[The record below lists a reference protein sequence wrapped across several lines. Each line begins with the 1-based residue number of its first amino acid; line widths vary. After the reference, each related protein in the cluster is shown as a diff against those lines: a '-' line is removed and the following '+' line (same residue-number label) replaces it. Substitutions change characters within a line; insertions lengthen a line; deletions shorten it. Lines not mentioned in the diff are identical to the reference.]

1 MTTET
6 KGFSEMFTRSISSL
20 LALFLFSGALVAQQP
35 ARNALDTREL
45 EQVILAELRETNTP
59 GAAVGIVSGSRLIFA
74 KGFGVSNTE
83 TEAPVTP
90 DSAVSAWFDNE
101 DVHFSCRSHV
111 GRGWKAQLAIP
122 IGKYAKGLNPAIAGL
137 TCDQLLSHTA
147 GLSDGAQMYGLHDD
161 AALGE
166 TVRGLTADSLFAPP
180 GKIYSYSNPGYWLA
194 GYVIEAISGKPYADV
209 MDERLFKPLGM
220 MSTTLR
226 PTMAMTRPLSQGHDS
241 DGSATPKVIRPFA
254 DNAGNWPAGSIFS
267 SVNDLSRFVIAF
279 MNVGQLDGKQ
289 VLSNTL
295 IKELS
300 SAHADIPG
308 SDNKYGYGLTL
319 RNVRGV
325 RVVEHGG
332 SRSGFG
338 SQIRMAPDQR
348 FAVIILVNR
357 TGGTLRKSIEKAFD
371 MMLPPSTLGAST
383 EPNPKPVNMTEKE
396 MARYVG
402 TYGTD
407 SNRIELSVR
416 NGKLWFKRTSRE
428 GIVNKVGDT
437 RFSAAG
443 ADASSPVEFVLVEG
457 MEGKVE
463 FLHVGGRT
471 LKKM

>member
-6 KGFSEMFTRSISSL
+6 KGFSEMFTRSIVSL
-20 LALFLFSGALVAQQP
+20 FALLLFSGVLVAQQS
-35 ARNALDTREL
+35 ARNTLDTREL
-45 EQVILAELRETNTP
+45 ENVILAELRETNTP

-90 DSAVSAWFDNE
+90 DMLFRLGSTTKMFTSAAVVKLAE
-101 DVHFSCRSHV
+101 DGKLSLRD
-111 GRGWKAQLAIP
+111 P

-180 GKIYSYSNPGYWLA
+180 GKVYSYSNPGYWLA
-194 GYVIEAISGKPYADV
+194 GYVIEAVSAKPYADV

-226 PTMAMTRPLSQGHDS
+226 PTTAMTRPLSQGHDS
-241 DGSATPKVIRPFA
+241 DGAARPKVIRPFA
-254 DNAGNWPAGSIFS
+254 DNTGNWPAGSIFS

-279 MNVGQLDGKQ
+279 MNGGELDGKQ

-300 SAHADIPG
+300 SAHASIPG
-308 SDNKYGYGLTL
+308 SDNKYGYGLTI

-325 RVVEHGG
+325 RVIEHGG

-338 SQIRMAPDQR
+338 SHIRIAPDQR
-348 FAVIILVNR
+348 FAVMILVNR
-357 TGGTLRKSIEKAFD
+357 TGGTLRKTLERAFEL
-371 MMLPPSTLGAST
+371 MSSMPPVSA
-383 EPNPKPVNMTEKE
+383 EH
-396 MARYVG
+396 R
-402 TYGTD
+402 
-407 SNRIELSVR
+407 VR
-416 NGKLWFKRTSRE
+416 SQACE
-428 GIVNKVGDT
+428 HD
-437 RFSAAG
+437 
-443 ADASSPVEFVLVEG
+443 
-457 MEGKVE
+457 
-463 FLHVGGRT
+463 
-471 LKKM
+471 